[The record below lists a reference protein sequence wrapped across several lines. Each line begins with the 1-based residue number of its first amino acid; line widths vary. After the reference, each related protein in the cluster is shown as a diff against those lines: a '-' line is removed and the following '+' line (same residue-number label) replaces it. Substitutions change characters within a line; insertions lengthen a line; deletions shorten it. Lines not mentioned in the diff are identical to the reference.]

1 VKEISI
7 IKRDGSQET
16 LDIEKIHKCVFWAC
30 EELTNVSPSD
40 IEMRSSIQF
49 CNKMKTED
57 IHEVMV
63 KASADL
69 ISEEQ
74 PNYTYVA
81 ARLRLFDLR
90 KKIFGQFQPIPLHEV
105 VKNNTKRKIYDSTIL
120 NAFNDDEWG
129 KLDKIIKH
137 KRDFHFTYA
146 GIEQVIGKYLA
157 QNRVKNTVFE
167 TPQIMYIMIAITL
180 FKDYP
185 IDTRLKYIKEAYD
198 SFSKFE
204 ISLSTPILAGLRTP
218 QKQFSSCVTIETD
231 DSLDGLIASSGSI
244 VKYVASKAGIGI
256 GAGRIRALGSS
267 IRAGDAYHTGITPFY
282 KYFESSVKSVNQGGV
297 RNASATLHT
306 MIWHYE
312 IEDILVLKNNKG
324 TDDNRVRKLDY
335 SIQICRL
342 FYERLLKN
350 EDITLFSPH
359 EVKDLYE
366 AFFIDQDKFRELYLH
381 YEQKTGIMKKKISAK
396 KLFSLLATERAETG
410 RIYIMNIDHA
420 NDHSSFLDPIHMSNL
435 CQEISLPTTPMN
447 NVVDPEGEIGLCT
460 LCAVNLGIIK
470 SLNEFERINEIA
482 VRILDSILSYQDY
495 PVPAAEKAT
504 KRRSLGIGFTN
515 LAYFLAKNDVK
526 YSDGRALRLVDE
538 VSEAHQ
544 YWLIKAS
551 CKLAREFGSCEYFDR
566 TKYSKGILPIDTYNK
581 NVDVLTNGR
590 KYNYDW
596 EALRDEIKESGM
608 RHSTLSCQMPCE
620 SSSLVINSTNGIEP
634 PRSFITVKQMKH
646 GVLKQVVPDYIHLK
660 NKYEL
665 LWNMKSN
672 TGYHQIVAI
681 MQKYFDQ
688 SISCNFNYDP
698 SNYDEGKIPTSE
710 VLKDML
716 YAYKIGIKNFYYH
729 QTRDLRE
736 EVLETSSEDN
746 NDGCAGGACAI

>member
-1 VKEISI
+1 MKEISV
-7 IKRDGSQET
+7 IKRDGRQEP

-30 EELTNVSPSD
+30 ENLTNVSPSD

-69 ISEEQ
+69 IAEDQ

-90 KKIFGQFQPIPLHEV
+90 KKIFGQFQPIPLKEIV
-105 VKNNTKRKIYDSTIL
+105 QNNTKRKLYDPNIIKS
-120 NAFNDDEWG
+120 FDDNEWE
-129 KLDKIIKH
+129 KLDKILKH

-146 GIEQVIGKYLA
+146 GIEQMIGKYLA
-157 QNRVKNTVFE
+157 QNRVKNIVYE
-167 TPQIMYIMIAITL
+167 TPQVMYMMIAITL

-185 IDTRLKYIKEAYD
+185 KDTRIKHIKEAYD
-198 SFSKFE
+198 CFSKFE
-204 ISLSTPILAGLRTP
+204 ISLATPILAGLRTP
-218 QKQFSSCVTIETD
+218 QKQFSSCVVIETD
-231 DSLDGLIASSGSI
+231 DSLDSLISTSGAV

-256 GAGRIRALGSS
+256 GAGKIRALGSS

-324 TDDNRVRKLDY
+324 TEDNRVRKLDY
-335 SIQICRL
+335 SIQISRL
-342 FYERLLKN
+342 FYQRLLNN

-359 EVKDLYE
+359 EVKDLYD
-366 AFFIDQDKFRELYLH
+366 AFFVDQEKFRELYLH
-381 YEQKTGIMKKKISAK
+381 YEQKSGIMKKKISAK
-396 KLFSLLATERAETG
+396 KLFALLAMERAETG
-410 RIYIMNIDHA
+410 RVYVMNVDHA
-420 NDHSSFLDPIHMSNL
+420 NDHSSFLDPIRMSNL
-435 CQEISLPTTPMN
+435 CQEISLPTEPME
-447 NVVDPEGEIGLCT
+447 NVLDPEGEIGLCT

-470 SLNEFERINEIA
+470 SLNDFERINEVA
-482 VRILDSILSYQDY
+482 VRLLDSILSYQDY

-526 YSDGRALRLVDE
+526 YSDGSALRLVDE
-538 VSEAHQ
+538 IAEAHQ

-551 CKLAREFGSCEYFDR
+551 CKLAREFGPCEYFNR
-566 TKYSKGILPIDTYNK
+566 TKYSKGILPIDTYSKHVDLLTK
-581 NVDVLTNGR
+581 NR
-590 KYNYDW
+590 PYNYDW
-596 EALRDEIKESGM
+596 EALRQEILENGM
-608 RHSTLSCQMPCE
+608 RHSTLSAQMPCE

-634 PRSFITVKQMKH
+634 PRSFITIKQMKH

-660 NKYEL
+660 NKYEP
-665 LWNMKSN
+665 LWEMGSN
-672 TGYHQIVAI
+672 EGYHNLIAI
-681 MQKYFDQ
+681 IQKYFDQ

-698 SNYDEGKIPTSE
+698 SKYEDGKIPTSV

-716 YAYKIGIKNFYYH
+716 YAYKMGIKNFYYH
-729 QTRDLRE
+729 QTRDLRD
-736 EVLETSSEDN
+736 ETIEDN
-746 NDGCAGGACAI
+746 SGCAGGACAI